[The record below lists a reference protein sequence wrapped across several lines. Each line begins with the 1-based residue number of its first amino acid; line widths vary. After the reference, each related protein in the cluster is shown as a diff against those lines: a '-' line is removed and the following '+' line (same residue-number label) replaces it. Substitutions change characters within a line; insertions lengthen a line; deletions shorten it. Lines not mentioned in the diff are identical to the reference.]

1 MTKFLLRWIA
11 SAASIYITAALF
23 ENIYITGFAAA
34 MIAAVILGI
43 ANMIVKPIII
53 VFTLPINILT
63 LGLFTLVINGIVL
76 KMTAGFVG
84 GFMIDG
90 LTTAILASIVLSI
103 VHMLLSGILG
113 VKKD

>member
-1 MTKFLLRWIA
+1 MTKFLLRWVA
-11 SAASIYITAALF
+11 SAVSIYITAALF
-23 ENIYITGFAAA
+23 EDIYIAGFAAA
-34 MIAAVILGI
+34 MLAAVILGI

-53 VFTLPINILT
+53 LFTLPINILT

-84 GFMIDG
+84 GFMING
-90 LTTAILASIVLSI
+90 LLTAILASIVLSI